1 MIQELACTHNRVI
14 GTKQTQRSVERG
26 IAQAVFLAVDAD
38 ERIINNLKTIC
49 NLNEV
54 PVFMVHTMLE
64 LGKVCGI
71 EVGAAAAAV
80 LKK

>member
-54 PVFMVHTMLE
+54 PVFMVYTMLE